1 MAREAVTLAVV
12 ATYHYPHGTV
22 EVCDDAYRDASPEE
36 LKRREERMWAVAYE
50 IALNAEKRRR
60 AKEHE
65 NDLEGR
71 GV

>member
-1 MAREAVTLAVV
+1 MAVV

-22 EVCDDAYRDASPEE
+22 DICDDAYRDASQEE
-36 LKRREERMWAVAYE
+36 LDRREKRMWRVAYE

-60 AKEHE
+60 EKESE
-65 NDLEGR
+65 K